1 MQTKSY
7 KILILTF
14 LISFAAGQFKK
25 EISELNLPATM
36 HSPKENYHSLLS
48 PDRFN
53 IHHGFSLNMVSFGNQ
68 SFSVG
73 SYSNQMNYLLTD
85 NLRLHLNFTLLQSG
99 MTQQQSVL
107 DNNLY
112 YGASIDYKFTEN
124 SLFQI
129 SFQTSPTYRR
139 HQPLTLNP
147 IYNR

>member
-14 LISFAAGQFKK
+14 LISCAAGQFKK
-25 EISELNLPATM
+25 GISELNLPATM
-36 HSPKENYHSLLS
+36 HSPKENYHSFLS
-48 PDRFN
+48 PNRFN

-99 MTQQQSVL
+99 
-107 DNNLY
+107 
-112 YGASIDYKFTEN
+112 
-124 SLFQI
+124 
-129 SFQTSPTYRR
+129 
-139 HQPLTLNP
+139 
-147 IYNR
+147 

>member
-1 MQTKSY
+1 MQAKSN
-7 KILILTF
+7 KTLILTF
-14 LISFAAGQFKK
+14 LISIAAGQFKK
-25 EISELNLPATM
+25 EIPELNLPDAIP
-36 HSPKENYHSLLS
+36 SSQENYHSFLS

-53 IHHGFSLNMVSFGNQ
+53 IRHGFSMSMVSFGKQ

-99 MTQQQSVL
+99 MTQQQSGL
-107 DNNLY
+107 DNNIY
-112 YGASIDYKFTEN
+112 YGASINYKFTEN
-124 SLFQI
+124 SLFQL